1 MPIDLEVWGCE
12 LKKNVLILAIAM
24 VAAACGGGE
33 SSDSGGTDPVATST
47 TTADTPQ
54 ATSAPTTQADNSDN
68 PPAADAPGGI
78 VLTIGDEVWEFPGA
92 QCAFYNAKAGEDGS
106 EWNVSNVQ
114 DGLQVYVYV
123 DGPFEEVT
131 IDDITNGGNP
141 TVAWVAAGDALTLTV
156 NGDDI
161 VAEGT
166 FTDKVGGSAPTA
178 GKLEAS
184 CASWFEG

>member
-1 MPIDLEVWGCE
+1 V
-12 LKKNVLILAIAM
+12 ILVIAM
-24 VAAACGGGE
+24 VAAACGGDD
-33 SSDSGGTDPVATST
+33 SSDSANSSPGATT
-47 TTADTPQ
+47 TTAGDTPE
-54 ATSAPTTQADNSDN
+54 ATSAPTTQADSSDSS
-68 PPAADAPGGI
+68 PVSDAPGGI
-78 VLTIGDEVWEFPGA
+78 VLTIGDEVWDFPGA

-123 DGPFEEVT
+123 EPGFEEVT

-141 TVAWVAAGDALTLTV
+141 TVSWVAAGDALSLTV

-166 FTDKVGGSAPTA
+166 FTDNVGGSAPTT
-178 GKLEAS
+178 GKLEAT

>member
-1 MPIDLEVWGCE
+1 M
-12 LKKNVLILAIAM
+12 ILTIAIGM
-24 VAAACGGGE
+24 VAAACGGD
-33 SSDSGGTDPVATST
+33 SSETAGANPEAT
-47 TTADTPQ
+47 TTTSADTPE
-54 ATSAPTTQADNSDN
+54 ATSAPTTQADSS
-68 PPAADAPGGI
+68 PAADVPGGI
-78 VLTIGDEVWEFPGA
+78 VLTIGDQVWEFPSA

-123 DGPFEEVT
+123 EGGVQEVT
-131 IDDITNGGNP
+131 IDDIANGGNP
-141 TVAWVAAGDALTLTV
+141 TLSWIAGGDAVSLTV
-156 NGDDI
+156 DGDDI

-166 FTDKVGGSAPTA
+166 FTDNVGGSPPTA

>member
-1 MPIDLEVWGCE
+1 M
-12 LKKNVLILAIAM
+12 KKILVILAIVM
-24 VAAACGGGE
+24 VAAACGGDD
-33 SSDSGGTDPVATST
+33 SSDSAANDPGT
-47 TTADTPQ
+47 TTTTEADTPE
-54 ATSAPTTQADNSDN
+54 ATSAPTTQAESSDN
-68 PPAADAPGGI
+68 PPASGVSGGI
-78 VLTIGDEVWEFPGA
+78 VLTIGDEVWEFPSA

-123 DGPFEEVT
+123 DDSFEEVT

-141 TVAWVAAGDALTLTV
+141 TVSWVAAGDALSLTV
-156 NGDDI
+156 DGDDI

-166 FTDKVGGSAPTA
+166 FTDNVGGSAPTA

>member
-1 MPIDLEVWGCE
+1 M
-12 LKKNVLILAIAM
+12 KKFLVVIALAM
-24 VAAACGGGE
+24 VAAACGGSE
-33 SSDSGGTDPVATST
+33 SSDPVD
-47 TTADTPQ
+47 TTAGATPTTAAAGSEGTQ
-54 ATSAPTTQADNSDN
+54 APTTQAEQSDA
-68 PPAADAPGGI
+68 PPAANQSGGI
-78 VLTIGDEVWEFPGA
+78 VLTIGDQVWEFPTA

-123 DGPFEEVT
+123 EGSFEEVT

-141 TVAWVAAGDALTLTV
+141 TVSWAAAGDALSLTV
-156 NGDDI
+156 DGDDI

-166 FTDKVGGSAPTA
+166 FTDNVGGSAPTA

-184 CASWFEG
+184 CASWYEG